1 MRRAHHEGPVVAQS
15 VSNFNEGRRF
25 DDRRWRGVSWGAFG
39 LPTSC
44 EKVEAEG
51 GGHARRLLTE
61 AGEKMERGG
70 GSGSRRGYGRRGA
83 GGGGNRPERVG
94 AGQAATPDVIRGW
107 VSRGVWLGKYLACG
121 QLWVGWCGRAQNE
134 Q

>member
-70 GSGSRRGYGRRGA
+70 GARGAVEGMGDVGREAAGTGPSAVEPGRR
-83 GGGGNRPERVG
+83 RR
-94 AGQAATPDVIRGW
+94 QT
-107 VSRGVWLGKYLACG
+107 
-121 QLWVGWCGRAQNE
+121 
-134 Q
+134 